1 MLFVATWAATQNENW
16 VALLDCRSLVR
27 GLLSCSIRCASQ
39 QANSTHGLM
48 SSDNGIFFL
57 ILAFLGSSNYL
68 LSFGIVFG
76 LVICMLLFKRE
87 TPLEPPSLSLA

>member
-39 QANSTHGLM
+39 QANSTHGL
-48 SSDNGIFFL
+48 FL

>member
-1 MLFVATWAATQNENW
+1 MFFVVTWAATQNENW

-27 GLLSCSIRCASQ
+27 GLLSRSIRCTIQ
-39 QANSTHGLM
+39 QANSTHGLT

-57 ILAFLGSSNYL
+57 RFLPFSVAQFISY
-68 LSFGIVFG
+68 FGIVFG